1 MVLLM
6 RLQSIQVPSF
16 FLCPIS
22 LDLMKDPVTLCTGM
36 TYDRSSIEKWLD
48 EGNLTCPATNQ
59 LLGSTVVT
67 PNHTLRRLIQDWCV
81 LNQSNGV
88 ERIPTPKLPA
98 RLEDVKAMVEDL
110 KYGINV
116 HETVKR
122 LRGLARESDK
132 NKRLVVESGAVQELV
147 SLIVLP
153 ANDCQSP
160 KREWVEFKED
170 ILATIV
176 LISSADVTRA
186 SYNASSKQM
195 ACLCWFL
202 KNGQIEAK
210 VNAAVVLE
218 SIASSSDLKGSIA
231 DLEGVIET
239 MVQLLR
245 EKFYPKAVKA
255 SLRCLLTLCATRRNR
270 IRLVEA
276 GGVAALV
283 EFLPGAE
290 TRGTLERALRIL
302 ELLASCAE
310 GREAISDH
318 ALAIPVLLKLVLRA
332 SGASIE
338 HAVVVLYMLSE
349 YSVNAS
355 DVRKSIV
362 QVGGFPR
369 LLLLLQTECTL
380 RTKGKAIKLLKQLRP
395 IWNECPCSSGGR
407 ALSTVGSI

>member
-1 MVLLM
+1 
-6 RLQSIQVPSF
+6 
-16 FLCPIS
+16 
-22 LDLMKDPVTLCTGM
+22 MKDPVTLCTGM

-362 QVGGFPR
+362 QTAATGDP
-369 LLLLLQTECTL
+369 Q
-380 RTKGKAIKLLKQLRP
+380 
-395 IWNECPCSSGGR
+395 
-407 ALSTVGSI
+407 